1 MTSAWRRR
9 WRCRPTTTRPT
20 RPARC
25 RCPCCSWEVTRGAP
39 SRALWSAIST
49 RGLWVLPSSAP
60 PPSAGLTSGGS
71 VYGQPLDK
79 LAAEQ
84 VCESG
89 KICPSGDFGVATLA
103 ALCLALAAGCFV
115 RAGQGAPGWLRWCA
129 GRLPPCVGSGFEPRS
144 QRQVCRSV
152 LLWLRWGGY
161 PLGSGPT

>member
-1 MTSAWRRR
+1 MEMSADDD
-9 WRCRPTTTRPT
+9 PPD
-20 RPARC
+20 P
-25 RCPCCSWEVTRGAP
+25 PGPVPLPMLQLGGYS
-39 SRALWSAIST
+39 WSAIK
-49 RGLWVLPSSAP
+49 SSVERHLNSWLVGPAKQCAP

-115 RAGQGAPGWLRWCA
+115 RAG
-129 GRLPPCVGSGFEPRS
+129 
-144 QRQVCRSV
+144 
-152 LLWLRWGGY
+152 
-161 PLGSGPT
+161 